1 MIAQRFDGTAMAA
14 GCLSRTH
21 AIPKHIEDL
30 PMARARPPVIDE
42 EPDDVAPDALSLLR
56 RDHRL
61 AEELFAEFARSAPQ
75 QLDPLARRICK
86 MLRVHTQIE
95 EELFYP
101 AVSRALTAPD
111 KQLVAQAQVEHD
123 QAKQAIARIESMT
136 SDNPAFRNEIDLLDR
151 RIAQH
156 VVEEEQELF
165 AKVTATGIDL
175 LALGVALAE
184 RRDTLLDVLGL
195 HGDDEEGAANQRETR
210 PDESAVG
217 RASARQ
223 DPGTT

>member
-1 MIAQRFDGTAMAA
+1 
-14 GCLSRTH
+14 
-21 AIPKHIEDL
+21 
-30 PMARARPPVIDE
+30 MARARPASL
-42 EPDDVAPDALSLLR
+42 DDDSDDIAPDALSLLR

-61 AEELFAEFARSAPQ
+61 AEELFAEFAHSAPQ

-101 AVSRALTAPD
+101 AVSRALTGQH
-111 KQLVAQAQVEHD
+111 KELVAHAQVEHE

-136 SDNPAFRNEIDLLDR
+136 SENPAFRNEVDLLER
-151 RIAQH
+151 LVTQH
-156 VVEEEQELF
+156 VASEEQDLF
-165 AKVTATGIDL
+165 PKVSATGIDVT
-175 LALGVALAE
+175 ALGIALAE

-210 PDESAVG
+210 PNDAGGERAG
-217 RASARQ
+217 R
-223 DPGTT
+223 